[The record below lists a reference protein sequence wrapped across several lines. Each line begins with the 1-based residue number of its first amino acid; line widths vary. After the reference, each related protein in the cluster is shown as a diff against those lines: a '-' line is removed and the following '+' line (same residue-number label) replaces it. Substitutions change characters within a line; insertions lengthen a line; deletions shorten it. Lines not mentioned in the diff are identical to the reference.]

1 MAPDFRPN
9 LRVRITDPEGRVRI
23 QAFPGGQVVCGRDSA
38 ATLTIE
44 HPSVSRQHC
53 LLIEKPDGG
62 LLVRDLKSTWGTLL
76 NGEAVTEASL
86 RPGDIIT
93 LGEIELVVEEDS
105 IPPQSP
111 SPPPPP
117 FPSPL
122 SPPSPLPSPVSRLD
136 VVHSF
141 APPDPNCPF
150 PEETERE
157 PEDIDRW
164 TLDRLRTAYRK
175 QHQAFRTLLSIST
188 LTAGLTRGRPGQEFF
203 DRVIESLRSAFPMA
217 DNVAVLTRT
226 PPESD
231 EKNIT
236 EGGMMPLLEVAA
248 QEFYVAPEG
257 STAAPSR
264 AVIQTM
270 VSSRRALYVWDAQK
284 DPRLTDSD
292 STHIR
297 GLRSVM
303 CVPFL
308 INDQVR
314 GALYVESVRQPYS
327 FDRQDLELLAV
338 FAHHVA
344 TALDNGRLYEV
355 LDQAAERC
363 LAEAQSA
370 RYDKAALT
378 LAVRQSEKKFR
389 ALFEQS
395 TLGTVLI
402 NARTGLM
409 EEANDGLANL
419 LGVPRRELT
428 GRPFRDLFPY
438 PESVAVG
445 DWLRLVLQRGEAQA
459 ETHLRHTSGQLVS
472 VYHKA
477 RSLKFGAEELVLS
490 NFLDISARKRA
501 ENELQTQLR
510 RITTLQEV
518 SQAFM
523 STLDLNRLYRLI
535 YDKVRSVIPTDA
547 FLIAILSRGGDTLRP
562 VFAVDIIEGTPQIVP
577 SRESIPATAPFYKRL
592 LEDRHPYLELRA
604 PDQTPAS
611 HYSPFGNVQLRS
623 ASLLFVP
630 MIAGDTVVGMMTV
643 QSYTRNAYEDSHLDL
658 LLSIATLAAMA
669 FQNAQLYDSI
679 RRHREDLQQ
688 LSNQILEAQELER
701 GRIARELHD
710 GIGQL
715 LTGLKLNLESLQ
727 GNIPESQ
734 ETARARLADAV
745 QLSAQAIEDLRGISL
760 DLRPSMLDDL
770 GLLPTLDWLCV
781 EVTRRHGIQVQFS
794 ADLGDAQIP
803 DATESAIYRIV
814 QEGLANIV
822 KHAKARGARV
832 ELTRADNAIHLS
844 ILDDGCGFDMN
855 EPPARHP
862 RGSGSGL
869 LNMKERAAMLGGT
882 FRVSSTPGEGTLLSL
897 KIPLG
902 E

>member
-1 MAPDFRPN
+1 MTPKSRPP

-23 QAFPGGQVVCGRDSA
+23 QAFPEGHVVCGRDNA
-38 ATLTIE
+38 ATLTIA

-53 LLIEKPDGG
+53 EIIQNPDGDLLI
-62 LLVRDLKSTWGTLL
+62 RDNKSTWGTLL
-76 NGEAVTEASL
+76 NGERITEAPL
-86 RPGDIIT
+86 RPGDILT
-93 LGEIELVVEEDS
+93 LGEIELTLEEES
-105 IPPQSP
+105 
-111 SPPPPP
+111 
-117 FPSPL
+117 SPL
-122 SPPSPLPSPVSRLD
+122 DAQSLISRLD
-136 VVHSF
+136 VVHSLE
-141 APPDPNCPF
+141 PQDPNIPL
-150 PEETERE
+150 PAETDRDQ
-157 PEDIDRW
+157 EDIDRW
-164 TLDRLRTAYRK
+164 TPDRLRTAYRK

-203 DRVIESLRSAFPMA
+203 DHVIESLRSAFPMA
-217 DNVAVLTRT
+217 DNVAVLTRAA
-226 PPESD
+226 PDSQ
-231 EKNIT
+231 EKSIT

-297 GLRSVM
+297 GLRSVL

-314 GALYVESVRQPYS
+314 GALYIESVRQPYS
-327 FDRQDLELLAV
+327 FDRQDLELLTV

-409 EEANDGLANL
+409 EEANEGLANL
-419 LGVPRRELT
+419 LGIPRRNLT

-438 PESVAVG
+438 PESIAVG
-445 DWLRLVLQRGEAQA
+445 DWLRLVLQRGEAHA
-459 ETHLRHTSGQLVS
+459 ETHLRHANGQSVN

-477 RSLKFGAEELVLS
+477 RSLKFGSEELVLS
-490 NFLDISARKRA
+490 NFLDITARKRA

-547 FLIAILSRGGDTLRP
+547 FLIAILSRSGDTLRP

-577 SRESIPATAPFYKRL
+577 SRDSISATAPFYKSL
-592 LEDRHPYLELRA
+592 LEDRHPYLELRD

-611 HYSPFGNVQLRS
+611 HYTPFGNMQLRS

-643 QSYTRNAYEDSHLDL
+643 QSYACNVYEDSHLDL

-688 LSNQILEAQELER
+688 LSNQILQAQELER

-715 LTGLKLNLESLQ
+715 LTGLKLNLESLY
-727 GNIPESQ
+727 GSIPEQQ
-734 ETARARLADAV
+734 ETPRARLADAI

-781 EVTRRHGIQVQFS
+781 EITRRHGIQVQFTS
-794 ADLGDAQIP
+794 DLDDVQIP

-822 KHAKARGARV
+822 KHAKAHSARV

-844 ILDDGCGFDMN
+844 ILDDGCGFDIN

-862 RGSGSGL
+862 EGSGSGL

-902 E
+902 D